1 MGSWEPFDSARLI
14 AMYPTKDG
22 YVARVRE
29 ATEKNLKA
37 GYITKWDADATIR
50 DAENSKIGR

>member
-1 MGSWEPFDSARLI
+1 MGSWEPFDAPRLI
-14 AMYPTKDG
+14 AMYPTNES

-37 GYITKWDADATIR
+37 GYITKWDADATVR
-50 DAENSKIGR
+50 EAETLKIGK